1 MVFRNLNQLVRHVL
15 PVAALSLMLC
25 AGGCAGSER
34 YYERHHMND
43 LTIVFLDQESL
54 RGKYALLTGKPA
66 MTVHAAA
73 AGTSVAT
80 VKGFYDFETKTLY
93 CSKMDFEVCGHELHH
108 AVIGHFHAD

>member
-1 MVFRNLNQLVRHVL
+1 VL
-15 PVAALSLMLC
+15 AATLFVMLY
-25 AGGCAGSER
+25 AGGCAAPER
-34 YYERHHMND
+34 YYERHHVSD
-43 LTIVFLDQESL
+43 LTIVFLDQDSL

-66 MTVHAAA
+66 MTIHAAA